1 MARKSR
7 VNIQP
12 PEKHIYK
19 VGAYLRLSRDKNDG
33 KNEDS
38 LENQKNI
45 ILSYISDKDDFKLQS
60 TYCDNDKTGTNFN
73 REGFENLMNDIKS
86 KKINCIIV
94 KDLSRFGRDY
104 KDCCNYIEN
113 IFPFLGVRFIAINDN
128 FDTNNLTSNDILNM
142 QLKNIV
148 NEMYATDLSK
158 KIKSSLRAKKEEGKY
173 LGAFP
178 PYGYLKD
185 PNDKY
190 KLIVDEEVRPV
201 IEMIFNLRAEGKGYF
216 AIVKELVNLNIDSP
230 GQHFYK
236 MGIVCSDKFKNS
248 KWHYQKIS
256 DILRNKVYLGYSI
269 QAKTTSIKKN
279 TYKKIKVSED
289 KWIVKENIYEPIISQ
304 EIFNKV
310 EEINKLN
317 EMLYIKNHKYDSNNL
332 FKGILIC
339 SNCGKKLYLRTRKYK
354 KRNNTESTYLTYF
367 CRNCLK
373 NIASENNYINL
384 KTLKQVV
391 MKSLVM
397 QVQVCQNATN
407 LLKTTTFKHKVGMEI
422 NQMKTSLQALQV
434 KLDKTTK
441 SYNGLYEDY
450 LNEFISKDEYI
461 SLKNKYKEEQ
471 NYINGQIKKITNNL
485 KSFEQK
491 TENNKFIK
499 NVLKFNNIDELNRD
513 IIINLIEKI
522 IVHSPNKIE
531 ITFKFEDDFDIF
543 KNDLNEGYLYE

>member
-148 NEMYATDLSK
+148 NEMYANDLSK
-158 KIKSSLRAKKEEGKY
+158 KIKSSLRVKKEEGKY

-201 IEMIFNLRAEGKGYF
+201 IEMIYQLKIQGKSYRE
-216 AIVKELVNLNIDSP
+216 IIIELEKLNIDCP
-230 GQHFYK
+230 NRYFYK
-236 MGIVCSDKFKNS
+236 KDSYKNKLWTVQTITS
-248 KWHYQKIS
+248 
-256 DILRNKVYLGYSI
+256 ILRNEVYIGNLI
-269 QAKTTSIKKN
+269 QGKTTRKIKDN
-279 TYKKIKVSED
+279 KKI
-289 KWIVKENIYEPIISQ
+289 VKISKDNWCITENNHEPIISL
-304 EIFNKV
+304 ETFKKV
-310 EEINKLN
+310 EKINKYNFEKYLSYN
-317 EMLYIKNHKYDSNNL
+317 KYDNNDNYL
-332 FKGILIC
+332 KGILVC
-339 SNCGKKLYLRTRKYK
+339 GDCGKKLHIVRTLNENTRKLDYLRYVCRSK
-354 KRNNTESTYLTYF
+354 NTTKSKCNFKSINKNYLEDIILQNIKF
-367 CRNCLK
+367 QMKICK
-373 NIASENNYINL
+373 NISKVLKTDEYNNKLNSESDLIEKEIIKINL
-384 KTLKQVV
+384 K
-391 MKSLVM
+391 
-397 QVQVCQNATN
+397 
-407 LLKTTTFKHKVGMEI
+407 
-422 NQMKTSLQALQV
+422 
-434 KLDKTTK
+434 LDKINNYYT
-441 SYNGLYEDY
+441 NLYEDY
-450 LNEFISKDEYI
+450 LNGILNKEDYIEIKNNYKKDEKQLSRELI
-461 SLKNKYKEEQ
+461 LLKNDLEK
-471 NYINGQIKKITNNL
+471 IKKHKNNE
-485 KSFEQK
+485 FV
-491 TENNKFIK
+491 K
-499 NVLKFNNIDELNRD
+499 NMLKFEDSDNLNKD
-513 IIINLIEKI
+513 IIPKLIQKVTI
-522 IVHSPNKIE
+522 YSKNRIE
-531 ITFKFEDDFDIF
+531 ITFKFEEDFNII
-543 KNDLNEGYLYE
+543 KNDLNGGYFYE

>member
-128 FDTNNLTSNDILNM
+128 FDTNNLTSNDILSM

-148 NEMYATDLSK
+148 NEMYANDLSK
-158 KIKSSLRAKKEEGKY
+158 KIKSSLRVKKEEGKY

-216 AIVKELVNLNIDSP
+216 AIVKELINLNIDSP

-236 MGIVCSDKFKNS
+236 IGLVKNTKFLNVYWTHQTIRS
-248 KWHYQKIS
+248 
-256 DILRNKVYLGYSI
+256 ILFNKVYIGHLI
-269 QAKTTSIKKN
+269 QN
-279 TYKKIKVSED
+279 KIGNNNFKIVTLPESE
-289 KWIVKENIYEPIISQ
+289 WIIHKDIHESIISL
-304 EIFNKV
+304 ELFNKV
-310 EEINKLN
+310 QEINKL
-317 EMLYIKNHKYDSNNL
+317 KNIEYNKREKNL
-332 FKGILIC
+332 EHIDIFKGILMC
-339 SNCGKKLYLRTRKYK
+339 GQCGKRIYISRTKKISKSKNIPISTTYYCTNNGKKYICNLGGINSKLLEKVVLESIKLQLNICKNAINILKTDTFK
-354 KRNNTESTYLTYF
+354 KELEIKIDE
-367 CRNCLK
+367 LK
-373 NIASENNYINL
+373 NESKDMN
-384 KTLKQVV
+384 
-391 MKSLVM
+391 
-397 QVQVCQNATN
+397 
-407 LLKTTTFKHKVGMEI
+407 F
-422 NQMKTSLQALQV
+422 
-434 KLDKTTK
+434 KLDKITK
-441 SYNGLYEDY
+441 SYDNLYEDY
-450 LNEFISKDEYI
+450 INKFISKEQYI
-461 SLKNKYKEEQ
+461 YLKTKYKENEVE
-471 NYINGQIKKITNNL
+471 IRKEILKISKRLSKLEKK
-485 KSFEQK
+485 SED
-491 TENNKFIK
+491 NKFIK
-499 NVLKFNNIDELNRD
+499 NILSVNDIDILNRD
-513 IIINLIEKI
+513 IILKLIEKI
-522 IVHSPNKIE
+522 TIYSKDRIE
-531 ITFKFEDDFDIF
+531 ITFKFEEDFNII
-543 KNDLNEGYLYE
+543 KEDLNGGYFYE